1 MPEYLAPGVFVEE
14 IDSGSKPIEGV
25 GVNTAAFIGYA
36 KSGEFN
42 KPTFI
47 SNWSDFCRIFGEDDE
62 IILSALSDE
71 LGKSTTEI
79 LAGKRAARKSL
90 LDFAQ
95 QAIVKAAHDRK
106 AAGIKATDK
115 CNTWSDFVKQYNIP
129 LAPSPYMEDSYLAY
143 AVRGYYDNGGGRA
156 YIIRVAR
163 EKDLALFKK
172 ATKAAPTPA
181 LPATLALGGYTFKAL
196 ESGSSGNDVKV
207 EIKHE
212 GEGDG
217 FTMKIT
223 GPDGKSESFGDKKP
237 LTPGSVKNEVKS
249 KVVDVSVATETATRP
264 DQGVF
269 NLVGGADATSATA
282 LATLPLTTEL
292 AKVDAEDFVGDEAKR
307 SGLLALSTI
316 DDVNFIAIPDL
327 MAGCWKTEKLIG
339 GDSVVE
345 ILNCDEKRKQ
355 QILDVQSMLISYC
368 ERMGDRCCILD
379 PIPGLSPQ
387 EMRDTTMAAPFSSDH
402 GQAAIYY
409 PWIKV
414 MDKINPLAKRQVF
427 CPPSGHIA
435 GVWARVGTERGVHKA
450 PANESLMG
458 AVALEQYV
466 TKGEQEILNPNG
478 INAIRSFP
486 GTGIRIWGART
497 LATVGNPSWKY
508 VNVRRLFNY
517 LEKSMERGLQWVVFE
532 PNDHDLWGR
541 VRRNLAAFLWMEWKE
556 GKLFGQTPEE
566 AFYVKCDDETNT
578 QESIDLGRLYV
589 EIGVNPVKPAEF
601 VIVRIGQWSGGGSMG
616 ES

>member
-47 SNWSDFCRIFGEDDE
+47 SNWSDFCRTFGEDDE

-71 LGKSTTEI
+71 LGKSTTEL
-79 LAGKRAARKSL
+79 LAAKRAARKSL

-95 QAIVKAAHDRK
+95 QAIVRAAHDRK
-106 AAGIKATDK
+106 AAGVRATDK

-129 LAPSPYMEDSYLAY
+129 LAPSPYIEDSYLAY
-143 AVRGYYDNGGGRA
+143 AVRGYYDNSGSRA

-172 ATKAAPTPA
+172 TSKAAPSPA
-181 LPATLALGGYTFKAL
+181 LPATLALGGYSIKAL
-196 ESGSSGNDVKV
+196 ESGSAGNNVKV
-207 EIKHE
+207 EIRHE

-217 FTMKIT
+217 FTMKVT
-223 GPDGKSESFGDKKP
+223 GPDGRTESFGDKKP
-237 LTPGSVKNEVKS
+237 LTPGTVKSEVKS
-249 KVVDVSVATETATRP
+249 RIVEVNVATETATRP

-269 NLVGGADATSATA
+269 NLVGGAEATSSTA
-282 LATLPLTTEL
+282 LASLPLTTEL

-316 DDVNFIAIPDL
+316 DDVNMIAIPDL
-327 MAGCWKTEKLIG
+327 MAGVWKTEALIG

-345 ILNCDEKRKQ
+345 VLNCDEKRKQ

-379 PIPGLSPQ
+379 PIPGLNPQ
-387 EMRDTTMAAPFSSDH
+387 EMRDTTMGAPFSSDH

-414 MDKINPLAKRQVF
+414 MDKINPLSKRQVF

-486 GTGIRIWGART
+486 GTGIRVWGART

-517 LEKSMERGLQWVVFE
+517 LEKSMERGMQWVVFE

-541 VRRNLAAFLWMEWKE
+541 VRRNLSAFLWMEWKE

-566 AFYVKCDDETNT
+566 AYYVKCDAETNT

-601 VIVRIGQWSGGGSMG
+601 VIIQIGQWSGGGSTS

>member
-47 SNWSDFCRIFGEDDE
+47 SNWGDFCRIFGEDDD
-62 IILSALSDE
+62 IVLNALSDE
-71 LGKSTTEI
+71 LGKSTVE
-79 LAGKRAARKSL
+79 LLSAKRASRKSL

-95 QAIVKAAHDRK
+95 SAVVKAAHDRK
-106 AAGIKATDK
+106 AAGTKDNSK
-115 CNTWSDFVKQYNIP
+115 SGSWSDFVKKYNIP
-129 LAPSPYMEDSYLAY
+129 LASSPYMEDSYLAY

-163 EKDLALFKK
+163 EQDLATFKK
-172 ATKAAPTPA
+172 SVASAPTPA
-181 LPATLALGGYTFKAL
+181 TASTLSLGGYSFKAL
-196 ESGSSGNDVKV
+196 EAGAGGNATKV
-207 EIKHE
+207 EIRHE
-212 GEGDG
+212 GEDG

-223 GPDGKSESFGDKKP
+223 GSDGKTETFGDKKP
-237 LTPGSVKNEVKS
+237 LTPGNVKNEVKS
-249 KVVDVSVATETATRP
+249 KIVDFSTATETATRP
-264 DQGVF
+264 DAGVF
-269 NLVGGADATSATA
+269 NLVGGSEATSANA
-282 LATLPLTTEL
+282 LASLPLNTEL

-307 SGLLALSTI
+307 SGLSALSLI
-316 DDVNFIAIPDL
+316 DDVNMISIPDL
-327 MAGCWKTEKLIG
+327 MAGCWKKEALIG
-339 GDSVVE
+339 SDAVVE
-345 ILNCDEKRKQ
+345 VLNVDEKRKQ

-368 ERMGDRCCILD
+368 ERMGDRMCILD
-379 PIPGLSPQ
+379 PIPGLNPQ
-387 EMRDTTMAAPFSSDH
+387 EMRDTTLAAPFSSDH

-414 MDKINPLAKRQVF
+414 MDKLNPLSKRQIF
-427 CPPSGHIA
+427 CPPSGHIS

-458 AVALEQYV
+458 AVALEQDI

-478 INAIRSFP
+478 INCIRSFP
-486 GTGIRIWGART
+486 GTGIRVWGART

-532 PNDHDLWGR
+532 PNDPDLWGR
-541 VRRNLAAFLWMEWKE
+541 VRRNLSAFLWMEWKE
-556 GKLFGQTPEE
+556 GKLFGTTADE
-566 AFYVKCDDETNT
+566 AFYVKCDAETNT

-601 VIVRIGQWSGGGSMG
+601 VIVRIGQWSGGGDRQ
-616 ES
+616 EA